1 MPKLGVFKTEPTQWK
16 NRKSNQSKP
25 KLQKTALGSDEFG
38 WLLHWTV
45 RFGSVSVSGLHL
57 SNRTKPNQTASI
69 INIT

>member
-38 WLLHWTV
+38 
-45 RFGSVSVSGLHL
+45 
-57 SNRTKPNQTASI
+57 
-69 INIT
+69 